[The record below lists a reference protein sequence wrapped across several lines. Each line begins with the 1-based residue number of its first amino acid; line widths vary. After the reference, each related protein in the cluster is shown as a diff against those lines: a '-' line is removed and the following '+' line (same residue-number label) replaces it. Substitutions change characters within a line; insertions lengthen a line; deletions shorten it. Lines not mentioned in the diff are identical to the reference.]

1 MEYKKR
7 GTVQGRRDKREDREV
22 KENKDN
28 LGKIKKTNGTGNRTT
43 SKENAKRLSVKLIN
57 IQGLSKA
64 KYIELEEMLN
74 EENKMNIICITE
86 TQQKLDK
93 IMESKGVTK
102 FNKLRETKDKIGEGL
117 MILHREDERIK
128 LEVVIT
134 RSTDILIVKGRVMKK
149 EIRIILVY
157 LDCGVGNEVRVRN
170 R

>member
-74 EENKMNIICITE
+74 EENKMNR
-86 TQQKLDK
+86 L
-93 IMESKGVTK
+93 
-102 FNKLRETKDKIGEGL
+102 
-117 MILHREDERIK
+117 
-128 LEVVIT
+128 
-134 RSTDILIVKGRVMKK
+134 
-149 EIRIILVY
+149 
-157 LDCGVGNEVRVRN
+157 
-170 R
+170 

>member
-1 MEYKKR
+1 
-7 GTVQGRRDKREDREV
+7 
-22 KENKDN
+22 
-28 LGKIKKTNGTGNRTT
+28 
-43 SKENAKRLSVKLIN
+43 
-57 IQGLSKA
+57 
-64 KYIELEEMLN
+64 
-74 EENKMNIICITE
+74 
-86 TQQKLDK
+86 
-93 IMESKGVTK
+93 MESKGVTK

-170 R
+170 RLIIEELENILDNCG